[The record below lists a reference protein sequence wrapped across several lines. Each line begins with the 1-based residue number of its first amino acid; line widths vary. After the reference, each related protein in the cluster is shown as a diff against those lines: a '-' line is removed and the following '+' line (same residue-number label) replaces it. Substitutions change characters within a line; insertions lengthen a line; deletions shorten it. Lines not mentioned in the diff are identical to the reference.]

1 MGCPRLNVCSPLAVG
16 YAGNSLSCA
25 ATRGRGFPAAPR
37 ARAELMRSRSL
48 SGQPL
53 AAATLG
59 YFLLV
64 LLAMVTFVL
73 ATLGAA
79 WPEDLC
85 P

>member
-1 MGCPRLNVCSPLAVG
+1 
-16 YAGNSLSCA
+16 
-25 ATRGRGFPAAPR
+25 
-37 ARAELMRSRSL
+37 MRSRSL

-73 ATLGAA
+73 AALGAA